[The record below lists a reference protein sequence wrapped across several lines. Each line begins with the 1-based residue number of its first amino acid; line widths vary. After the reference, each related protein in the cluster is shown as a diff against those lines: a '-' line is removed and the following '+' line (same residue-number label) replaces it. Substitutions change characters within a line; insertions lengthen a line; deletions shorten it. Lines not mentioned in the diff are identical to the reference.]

1 MKEAGGRRT
10 KIPENVELAIKE
22 FVEACKKK
30 LGENLISIVLFG
42 SRVKGYA
49 REDSDY
55 DLLIIAKNLPDIKER
70 FNLLEKEE
78 SIIWDKY
85 KIKISSLLLEE
96 EEIFSPV
103 NPLLFGVLSGYKV
116 LFGEENFKK
125 NLRQAKAWIEEM
137 DPIYVEGEKKWR
149 IKELIKS

>member
-1 MKEAGGRRT
+1 MKLTKKEKEAL
-10 KIPENVELAIKE
+10 EE

-30 LGENLISIVLFG
+30 LGESLVSIVLFG

-49 REDSDY
+49 RKDSDY

-70 FNLLEKEE
+70 LNLLEEEE
-78 SIIWDKY
+78 SKIWDKY

-125 NLRQAKAWIEEM
+125 NLQQAKAWIEEM
-137 DPIYVEGEKKWR
+137 NPIYVEGEKEWR

>member
-1 MKEAGGRRT
+1 MKLTR
-10 KIPENVELAIKE
+10 KE
-22 FVEACKKK
+22 KKALEEFAEACKKK

-55 DLLIIAKNLPDIKER
+55 DLLIIARNLPDIKER

-78 SIIWDKY
+78 SEIWDKY
-85 KIKISSLLLEE
+85 KIKISSLLFEE
-96 EEIFSPV
+96 EEIFFPV

-116 LFGEENFKK
+116 LFGEESFKR
-125 NLRQAKAWIEEM
+125 NLQQAKAWIEEM
-137 DPIYVEGEKKWR
+137 NPIYVEGEKEWR

>member
-1 MKEAGGRRT
+1 MKLTKKEKEALG
-10 KIPENVELAIKE
+10 E
-22 FVEACKKK
+22 FVKVCKKK
-30 LGENLISIVLFG
+30 LGKSLISIILFG
-42 SRVKGYA
+42 SRVKDYA

-70 FNLLEKEE
+70 FYLLEKEE
-78 SIIWDKY
+78 SKIWDKY
-85 KIKISSLLLEE
+85 KIKISLLLLEE

-116 LFGEENFKK
+116 LFGGENFKK
-125 NLRQAKAWIEEM
+125 NLQQAKAWIEEM
-137 DPIYVEGEKKWR
+137 DPIYVEGEKEWR

>member
-1 MKEAGGRRT
+1 MKLTRKEKRAL
-10 KIPENVELAIKE
+10 EE

-49 REDSDY
+49 GKDSDY
-55 DLLIIAKNLPDIKER
+55 DLLIIAKNLPDIRER
-70 FNLLEKEE
+70 FYLFDKEE
-78 SIIWDKY
+78 SEIWDKY
-85 KIKISSLLLEE
+85 KIKISLLLLEE

-103 NPLLFGVLSGYKV
+103 NSLLFGVLSGYKV

-125 NLRQAKAWIEEM
+125 NLQQAKAWIEEM
-137 DPIYVEGEKKWR
+137 DPIYVEGEKEWR

>member
-1 MKEAGGRRT
+1 MKLTKKEKEAL
-10 KIPENVELAIKE
+10 EE
-22 FVEACKKK
+22 FIEACKKK
-30 LGENLISIVLFG
+30 LGENLISIIFFG

-49 REDSDY
+49 RKDSDY

-70 FNLLEKEE
+70 FNLLEEEE
-78 SIIWDKY
+78 SEIWDKY

-116 LFGEENFKK
+116 LFGGENFKK
-125 NLRQAKAWIEEM
+125 NLQQAKTWIEEM
-137 DPIYVEGEKKWR
+137 NPIYVEGEEGWR
-149 IKELIKS
+149 IKELIN

>member
-1 MKEAGGRRT
+1 LR
-10 KIPENVELAIKE
+10 LA
-22 FVEACKKK
+22 KKK

-70 FNLLEKEE
+70 LNLLEEE
-78 SIIWDKY
+78 ENKVWNKY

-96 EEIFSPV
+96 EIFSPAS
-103 NPLLFGVLSGYKV
+103 PLLFGVLSGYKV

-125 NLRQAKAWIEEM
+125 NLQQAKAWIEEM
-137 DPIYVEGEKKWR
+137 NPIYVEGEKEWR
-149 IKELIKS
+149 IKELIK

>member
-1 MKEAGGRRT
+1 MKLTKKEKEALG
-10 KIPENVELAIKE
+10 E
-22 FVEACKKK
+22 FVKVCKKK
-30 LGENLISIVLFG
+30 LGKNLISIILFG
-42 SRVKGYA
+42 SRVKDYA

-70 FNLLEKEE
+70 FYLLEKEE
-78 SIIWDKY
+78 SKIWDKY
-85 KIKISSLLLEE
+85 KIKISLLLLEE

-125 NLRQAKAWIEEM
+125 NLQQAKAWIEEM
-137 DPIYVEGEKKWR
+137 DPIYVEGEKEWR